1 MNQISI
7 SGVLSQAWELTKKN
21 WLSILAAYIIILIV
35 QQIISSLM
43 GPSTEETL
51 QLTQKLQS
59 GKADPAEILAAYKA
73 LGLAQGPSTL
83 VAQIVSCLLYVGL
96 YRIVLNAVKGNGE
109 FSIEA
114 WKQPINTYLKFF
126 ITQIIVDV
134 ITGIGFLFCLL
145 PGIYLYARLQFASYF
160 IIEHQEASIGDAIST
175 SWNMTRNNGL
185 TLSLLFVVFILIII
199 LGLLCCCVG
208 VFGSVVVIYLAE
220 GVAFY
225 TLLPKHLDDAEP
237 SSEYQQ

>member
-21 WLSILAAYIIILIV
+21 WLSILATYIIILIV
-35 QQIISSLM
+35 QEVISSLI
-43 GPSTEETL
+43 GTSTEETL
-51 QLTQKLQS
+51 RLTQKLQS
-59 GKADPAEILAAYKA
+59 NQADPAEILATLKA
-73 LGLAQGPSTL
+73 LSLAQAPNSVVTG
-83 VAQIVSCLLYVGL
+83 IVSSLLYVGL

-109 FSIEA
+109 FTIEA

-126 ITQIIVDV
+126 ITQIIVGV
-134 ITGIGFLFCLL
+134 ITGIGLFFCLL

-175 SWNMTRNNGL
+175 SWNMTRNDGL
-185 TLSLLFVVFILIII
+185 TLSLLLVVYFLISI

-208 VFGSVVVIYLAE
+208 ILGSTVVIYLAE